1 MKITAKARRSE
12 GWWAVEIPEVDGA
25 FTQAK
30 RLDQVSAHAADA
42 VAVLEGI
49 SPDQVEVEAVDY
61 DLDDPAM
68 TRDIDEAKKL
78 SRDAQRAA
86 ENAST
91 AMRAVVRKLRERGL
105 SVRDVGTIL
114 QISPQRVSQLENRAT
129 TDNQG
134 RRS

>member
-1 MKITAKARRSE
+1 MKITVKARRSE

-49 SPDQVEVEAVDY
+49 SPDQIEVEAVDY
-61 DLDDPAM
+61 DLGDPAM
-68 TRDIDEAKKL
+68 TRDIGEAKKL

>member
-30 RLDQVSAHAADA
+30 RLDQVSALAADA

-49 SPDQVEVEAVDY
+49 SPDRVEVEAVDY
-61 DLDDPAM
+61 DLGDPAM
-68 TRDIDEAKKL
+68 TRDIGEAKKL
-78 SRDAQRAA
+78 SRDAQRVA

>member
-49 SPDQVEVEAVDY
+49 SPDRVEVEAVDY
-61 DLDDPAM
+61 DLDDPAV
-68 TRDIDEAKKL
+68 TRDIGEAKKL

>member
-12 GWWAVEIPEVDGA
+12 GWWAVEIPEVEGA

-30 RLDQVSAHAADA
+30 RLDQVSARAADA

-49 SPDQVEVEAVDY
+49 SPDRVEVEAVDY
-61 DLDDPAM
+61 DLDDHAM
-68 TRDIDEAKKL
+68 TRDIGEAKKL

-91 AMRAVVRKLRERGL
+91 AMRVVVRKLRERGL

>member
-1 MKITAKARRSE
+1 MKVTAKARRSE
-12 GWWAVEIPEVDGA
+12 GWWAVEIPEVGGA

-30 RLDQVSAHAADA
+30 RLDQVSGHAADA

-49 SPDQVEVEAVDY
+49 SPDRVEVEAVDY

-68 TRDIDEAKKL
+68 TRDIDEAKTL
-78 SRDAQRAA
+78 SRDARRAA

>member
-49 SPDQVEVEAVDY
+49 STDRVEVEAVDY

-68 TRDIDEAKKL
+68 TRDISEAKKL

-114 QISPQRVSQLENRAT
+114 QISPQRVSQLENPAT